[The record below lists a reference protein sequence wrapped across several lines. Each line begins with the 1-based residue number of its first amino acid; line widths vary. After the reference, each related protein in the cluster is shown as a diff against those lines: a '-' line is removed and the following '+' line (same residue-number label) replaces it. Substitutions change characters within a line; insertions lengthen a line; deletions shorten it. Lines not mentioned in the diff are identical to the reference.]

1 MMVPRPPPDPAA
13 AYNLTTSVRG
23 RGRRSEGMTG
33 EAATCD
39 SCDTHPHLA
48 SMVSHAAAAPPPPPA
63 SMVSHSV
70 AETEASATV
79 ELVSDDEDAEDYGE
93 AAGVVYSCTLGDNQP
108 LVIQAVTS
116 DEAETKGDPM
126 DTSDIDPEPHNDDLI
141 TNTNDDNDDIVAEP
155 ISSKFVVNFIKEDPT
170 EEKKNETNKP
180 DMQED
185 RRVESSDAAQE
196 HNAEKN
202 TEQSSDT
209 ETKANI
215 TDGDGKDKVSTKS
228 KLYNLFFGCLGKRNK
243 SRS

>member
-48 SMVSHAAAAPPPPPA
+48 SMVSHAAAAAAPPPA

-116 DEAETKGDPM
+116 DEAEPM
-126 DTSDIDPEPHNDDLI
+126 DTSDIDPEPNNDDLI

-196 HNAEKN
+196 YNAEKN